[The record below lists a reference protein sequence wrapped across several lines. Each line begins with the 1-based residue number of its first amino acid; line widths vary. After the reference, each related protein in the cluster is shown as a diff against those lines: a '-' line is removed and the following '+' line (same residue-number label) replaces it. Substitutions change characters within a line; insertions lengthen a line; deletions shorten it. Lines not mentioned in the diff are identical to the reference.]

1 MLLPRLIM
9 PTKLKPSVKHYD
21 RKTGR
26 TTVEHFYIKNTK
38 LEELLDIINSDRA
51 NPKLRIKCKREL
63 DRRANVKRR

>member
-1 MLLPRLIM
+1 M

-21 RKTGR
+21 RKTGK
-26 TTVEHFYIKNTK
+26 TTVEHFYLKNTK

-63 DRRANVKRR
+63 DRRANDSSK

>member
-1 MLLPRLIM
+1 MFLPRLIM

>member
-9 PTKLKPSVKHYD
+9 PTKLKPSLKHCD

-26 TTVEHFYIKNTK
+26 TTVEHIYIKNTK